1 MTVNGDAYATKLVE
15 QISQPGGNRI
25 TQTFDT
31 LARLLATERRS
42 PGAPGT
48 VLDSATYQYD
58 SRHGRTKQTLADN
71 SYLDCTYDLAGQLDP
86 AFAKNSGGGAVTGEQ
101 FDYGYDAGRNMTTR
115 PTGTGMTADD
125 SDDLCGWVERATR
138 PFSAATCRRS
148 VGGRV
153 ARQNSPVVCSTRNP
167 DPHGGAGGIGGLLA
181 RSVHSGAVG
190 CPCPFGERLRLS
202 STDGG
207 RWAGEWISNF
217 HPGRRSRPAAPPPQ
231 RRRPGGVPASLPR
244 QRAFRRSVRGRRG
257 PAVRHAPTHGL
268 LRRRPYFDPNALAI
282 VKIGSSNPNAKKP
295 MAAATRHRI
304 AGSIRRTA

>member
-138 PFSAATCRRS
+138 PFQSATCRLNWLAS
-148 VGGRV
+148 C
-153 ARQNSPVVCSTRNP
+153 QPEQ
-167 DPHGGAGGIGGLLA
+167 AGSL
-181 RSVHSGAVG
+181 
-190 CPCPFGERLRLS
+190 
-202 STDGG
+202 
-207 RWAGEWISNF
+207 F
-217 HPGRRSRPAAPPPQ
+217 HPSIIQAPRVRAVPAKYRTHFSRPC
-231 RRRPGGVPASLPR
+231 R
-244 QRAFRRSVRGRRG
+244 
-257 PAVRHAPTHGL
+257 
-268 LRRRPYFDPNALAI
+268 
-282 VKIGSSNPNAKKP
+282 
-295 MAAATRHRI
+295 
-304 AGSIRRTA
+304 